1 MVGGRVERFYQSVE
15 SARRVIEGVLQMSL
29 VEGPRGR
36 AMLNCL
42 AVEMAESKVEI
53 IITTTMYKPALSC
66 WT

>member
-1 MVGGRVERFYQSVE
+1 
-15 SARRVIEGVLQMSL
+15 
-29 VEGPRGR
+29 
-36 AMLNCL
+36 MLNCL